1 MSPAMTDTSPSPIVV
16 GLLFDFPQAD
26 GGESF
31 EEATRLGLDE
41 IAASGRLDRPVEFV
55 HRHARGLPL
64 GTEHDVVQAFL
75 ELEEAGVLL
84 VLGPSISD
92 NGLIVQPLADA
103 AELPCINYTGGERT
117 RGEFMF
123 HYQIGSLEEEPA
135 VLATRLAQRGLRR
148 AAVVHD
154 QSPVGS
160 RYAECFDAARAGLG
174 MEVTGT
180 AAISPVAEDAGAA
193 VESLRAAGPDAL
205 VYFGLGVTSRAV
217 ALALDELGWDV
228 PVVANSALM
237 FGYARPDW
245 RDGWAGWEYLDGVA
259 DDNAMRQQ
267 LREKSKRAAAG
278 PIGCAAYD
286 MGRLVGEAIARAH
299 HLTRASL
306 KEGLERVK
314 QLPATSGV
322 EGTTM
327 GFGVYDHA
335 ALKGRYLVLREWRDG
350 KTVQVAT

>member
-1 MSPAMTDTSPSPIVV
+1 MQSPPAPILV

-26 GGESF
+26 GGASF
-31 EEATRLGLDE
+31 EEAVRLGLDE
-41 IAASGRLDRPVEFV
+41 VAATGRLDRPVEFV
-55 HRHARGLPL
+55 TRLARGLPL
-64 GTEHDVVQAFL
+64 GTAHDVTTAFG
-75 ELEEAGVLL
+75 ELDEEGVLL
-84 VLGPSISD
+84 ILGPSISD
-92 NGLIVQPLADA
+92 NGLIARPLADDRGI
-103 AELPCINYTGGERT
+103 PCINYTGGERT

-123 HYQIGSLEEEPA
+123 HYQIGSLEEEPPL
-135 VLATRLAQRGLRR
+135 LARRLAERGLRS
-148 AAVVHD
+148 AAVIHD
-154 QSPVGS
+154 QSPVG
-160 RYAECFDAARAGLG
+160 RGYAESFEDARALHDLDT
-174 MEVTGT
+174 TGV
-180 AAISPVAEDAGAA
+180 AAISPLAEDVKPVVAR
-193 VESLRAAGPDAL
+193 LRETGPDAL
-205 VYFGLGVTSRAV
+205 VYLGLGVTSRAV
-217 ALALDELGWDV
+217 AVALADLGWSV
-228 PVVANSALM
+228 PVLANSSLM

-259 DDNAMRQQ
+259 DNNTMRQR

-299 HLTRASL
+299 HLTRAGL

-327 GFGVYDHA
+327 GFGHYDHA
-335 ALKGRYLVLREWRDG
+335 ALKGQYLVLREWRDG

>member
-1 MSPAMTDTSPSPIVV
+1 MQSPPAPILV

-26 GGESF
+26 GGASF
-31 EEATRLGLDE
+31 EEAVRLGLDE
-41 IAASGRLDRPVEFV
+41 VAATGRLDRPVEFV
-55 HRHARGLPL
+55 TRLARGLPL
-64 GTEHDVVQAFL
+64 GTAHDVTTAFG
-75 ELEEAGVLL
+75 EFEEDGVLL
-84 VLGPSISD
+84 ILGPSISD
-92 NGLIVQPLADA
+92 NGLIVRPLADDRGI
-103 AELPCINYTGGERT
+103 PCINYTGGEHT

-123 HYQIGSLEEEPA
+123 HYQIGSLEEEPPL
-135 VLATRLAQRGLRR
+135 LARRLAERGLRS
-148 AAVVHD
+148 AAVIHD
-154 QSPVGS
+154 QSPVGR
-160 RYAECFDAARAGLG
+160 RYAESFEDARALQNLDT
-174 MEVTGT
+174 TGV
-180 AAISPVAEDAGAA
+180 AAISPLAEDVKPVVAR
-193 VESLRAAGPDAL
+193 LREAGPDAL
-205 VYFGLGVTSRAV
+205 VYLGLGVTSRAV
-217 ALALDELGWDV
+217 AVALADVGWSV
-228 PVVANSALM
+228 PVLANSSLM

-259 DDNAMRQQ
+259 DDNAMRQR

-299 HLTRASL
+299 HLTRAGL

-327 GFGVYDHA
+327 GFGHYDHA
-335 ALKGRYLVLREWRDG
+335 ALKGQYLVLREWREG

>member
-1 MSPAMTDTSPSPIVV
+1 MSDASPSPVVV
-16 GLLFDFPQAD
+16 GMLFDFPQAD

-31 EEATRLGLDE
+31 EEAARLGVDE
-41 IAASGRLDRPVEFV
+41 VAAAGRIDRPVEFV
-55 HRHARGLPL
+55 HRHAKGLPL
-64 GTEHDVVQAFL
+64 GTEHDIVQAFL

-103 AELPCINYTGGERT
+103 AGLPCINYTGGERT

-135 VLATRLAQRGLRR
+135 VLAARLAQRGLRR

-154 QSPVGS
+154 RSPVGS
-160 RYAECFDAARAGLG
+160 RYAECFDEARAGLG
-174 MEVTGT
+174 IETTGT
-180 AAISPVAEDAGAA
+180 AAISPVADDVEEA
-193 VESLRAAGPDAL
+193 VDRLRGGDPDAL

-217 ALALDELGWDV
+217 AVALAQIGWQV

-259 DDNAMRQQ
+259 DDNTVRQR
-267 LREKSKRAAAG
+267 LRKRSKRAAAG

-286 MGRLVGEAIARAH
+286 MGRLVGEALARSH
-299 HLTRASL
+299 HLTRVGL

-350 KTVQVAT
+350 KTVQVET